1 MWGARMR
8 SRGSMTGDRPPRIDA
23 PRALVKVALF
33 GCLML
38 LVAAVGARLLA
49 ERRRLGEEVP
59 ATVDEFAAGTRST
72 TARAQSCARELRT
85 LLERHPA
92 ATARAFHVETG
103 RGPAAAPVPESTV
116 LEYVD
121 DELAAA
127 ASALR
132 VLERAADSDARAVGL
147 SANAGD
153 LAARSHRASDRLCTT
168 RDMARAA
175 VPLR

>member
-1 MWGARMR
+1 
-8 SRGSMTGDRPPRIDA
+8 
-23 PRALVKVALF
+23 
-33 GCLML
+33 
-38 LVAAVGARLLA
+38 
-49 ERRRLGEEVP
+49 
-59 ATVDEFAAGTRST
+59 
-72 TARAQSCARELRT
+72 
-85 LLERHPA
+85 
-92 ATARAFHVETG
+92 VETG